1 MTVIIILN
9 WNGAGDTIDCL
20 RSLFKAEGDFFV
32 VIADNGSS
40 DYSTEEIVDYLH
52 HNGVHYSVLQYG
64 EKLATKPQRGDVILY
79 SLNENLGFARGNNE
93 VLRLLFHIGTFDYYL
108 LLNNDTVVDATFLSR
123 LSDFARI
130 HPEADAMTPLICYYS
145 DPQKI
150 WNAGGRQFWGFRK
163 YFFAKRDK
171 SQLQL
176 SGYKKVTFLT
186 GCALFFTPSILMPDG
201 SLLTERFFFGEEDF
215 ELCLRMNAAKKNMAC
230 VYDSVIYHKVSM
242 SVTNMPSIG
251 RIYIY
256 YLNRFIDM
264 RLHISKVKY
273 ACWSRLYSVYVI
285 VLLRKKGITSWRESE
300 HFVKLIL
307 RQSVLKDSVTATDFL
322 KAQQC
327 SSVAELKKMQFL

>member
-1 MTVIIILN
+1 
-9 WNGAGDTIDCL
+9 
-20 RSLFKAEGDFFV
+20 
-32 VIADNGSS
+32 
-40 DYSTEEIVDYLH
+40 
-52 HNGVHYSVLQYG
+52 
-64 EKLATKPQRGDVILY
+64 
-79 SLNENLGFARGNNE
+79 
-93 VLRLLFHIGTFDYYL
+93 
-108 LLNNDTVVDATFLSR
+108 
-123 LSDFARI
+123 
-130 HPEADAMTPLICYYS
+130 
-145 DPQKI
+145 
-150 WNAGGRQFWGFRK
+150 
-163 YFFAKRDK
+163 
-171 SQLQL
+171 
-176 SGYKKVTFLT
+176 
-186 GCALFFTPSILMPDG
+186 
-201 SLLTERFFFGEEDF
+201 
-215 ELCLRMNAAKKNMAC
+215 MAC
-230 VYDSVIYHKVSM
+230 VFDSVIYHKVSM